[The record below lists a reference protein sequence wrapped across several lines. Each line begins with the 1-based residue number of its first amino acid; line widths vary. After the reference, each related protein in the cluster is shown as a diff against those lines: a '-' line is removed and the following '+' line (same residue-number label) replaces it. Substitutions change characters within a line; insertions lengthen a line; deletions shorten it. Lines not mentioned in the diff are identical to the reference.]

1 MLKFL
6 TSHLHATIVIQQI
19 IHPPIIEGVDMAVEI
34 LGTIEDEGQVVEDA
48 DLVVVGEDIR
58 DNSAQTPVPVHQ
70 TGEAAQIPMIAPSVS
85 TAVNLA
91 NGHMN
96 VVRNL
101 SIRRTQ
107 QINRIHIHI
116 LTLMLQL
123 IPNPL
128 RNPIL
133 PRANHVKPQHLLLIS
148 TRELAAMLGLQ
159 TLLMNKPWMTLFGKL
174 HVH

>member
-70 TGEAAQIPMIAPSVS
+70 TGEAAQIPMIAP
-85 TAVNLA
+85 
-91 NGHMN
+91 N